1 MKFIS
6 HEPVLPDFMTWAQLR
21 RWFLYNFFCAMLTIY
36 ERVGTGNACDAMKAG
51 RRISSSSLMT
61 QPHIDRFIIL
71 LSIILAFPAA
81 ELNGLESSQNS
92 KIRKQHKNLIS
103 SEKPFFLLLLDCTRT
118 TLRTTKTLFAAC
130 LTSGNFRFPFDSTVE
145 VSHVAKWNF
154 DKISSSI
161 ACKSQNPKSTCANSA
176 ISPA

>member
-1 MKFIS
+1 MNQFCLILRPEPNWDGFFII
-6 HEPVLPDFMTWAQLR
+6 F
-21 RWFLYNFFCAMLTIY
+21 FIFCAMLVTVFK
-36 ERVGTGNACDAMKAG
+36 RVGTGNAFDAMTSGK
-51 RRISSSSLMT
+51 RIASSSLRT

-71 LSIILAFPAA
+71 LSIILTFPAA

-103 SEKPFFLLLLDCTRT
+103 SEKPFFLLLLDYTRT
-118 TLRTTKTLFAAC
+118 TLRTTKNLF
-130 LTSGNFRFPFDSTVE
+130 LLRVWKSSGNFRFPFDSTVE

-154 DKISSSI
+154 DKISSTI